1 MFWQSGKLQQVEQEN
16 AQLRQQLEESR
27 AELDSLQQ
35 RYDRERDAFRWLLQQ
50 FAHKTSEIT
59 HFADLG
65 DSLNMIRNKAA
76 DTAGGLEAEQ
86 SRLRETASLFQ
97 QSTIIL
103 SNITHNID
111 TLNTTTN
118 NSVGAVDELETVAR
132 NIDQFTQIIADIS
145 NQTNLLA
152 LNAAIEAARAGEQG
166 RGFAVVADEVRQ
178 LATKTAEATQQIK
191 DLVQTINQLS
201 SETQQSFG
209 KIVESSNSM
218 KDSVQTVA
226 GVIDEVVSL
235 SDNMTRV
242 ISASSTEA
250 FIETVKLD
258 HLMYKVDV
266 YQRIFGMNDRSIDSF
281 ASHHQCRLGK
291 WYYEGK
297 GKELGHLPAYRQLEP
312 PHERVHS
319 AGIDALRAKAE
330 GRHEDCIAAL
340 HEMELASI
348 EVLRLLDLIAAD
360 YKELIH
366 SQTES
371 HAEVVDF
378 KEPPPPRKAAAPQA
392 ASPAVPVPAS
402 SESTETAAPV
412 DIDDSLADADN
423 IELF

>member
-1 MFWQSGKLQQVEQEN
+1 MLWRSRKQVTPPEEVER
-16 AQLRQQLEESR
+16 LRNELKQTRQ
-27 AELDSLQQ
+27 ELDSLKQ
-35 RYDRERDAFRWLLQQ
+35 RHEQERDSFRWLLQQ
-50 FAHKTSEIT
+50 FAHKTSEVT

-65 DSLNMIRNKAA
+65 ESLNMIRNKAA
-76 DTAGGLEAEQ
+76 DTAGNLEQEQ

-103 SNITHNID
+103 SNITRNID
-111 TLNTTTN
+111 SLNATTSG
-118 NSVGAVDELETVAR
+118 SVGAVDELETVAR

-178 LATKTAEATQQIK
+178 LATKTAEATAQIK
-191 DLVQTINQLS
+191 ELVQTINALS
-201 SETQQSFG
+201 AETQQSFG
-209 KIVESSNSM
+209 RIVESSDSM

-242 ISASSTEA
+242 ISTSSTEA

-266 YQRIFGMNDRSIDSF
+266 YQVIFGMSDKAIDSF

-297 GKELGHLPAYRQLEP
+297 GRDLAQLDTYRQLEA
-312 PHERVHS
+312 PHQQVHEQ
-319 AGIDALRAKAE
+319 GIRALQAKRE

-340 HEMELASI
+340 HLMEKASI
-348 EVLRLLDLIAAD
+348 EVLRLLDDIAND
-360 YKELIH
+360 YRKLIH
-366 SQTES
+366 EETQS
-371 HAEVVDF
+371 HAEVVEFSATDTAPAVSATIRGDTGQDT
-378 KEPPPPRKAAAPQA
+378 PPPAPAAQED
-392 ASPAVPVPAS
+392 ASDLGDN
-402 SESTETAAPV
+402 V
-412 DIDDSLADADN
+412 D
-423 IELF
+423 LF

>member
-1 MFWQSGKLQQVEQEN
+1 MFWRSSKHQQLEQEN
-16 AQLRQQLEESR
+16 ETLRQQLEASQG
-27 AELDSLQQ
+27 ELDQLKQ
-35 RYDRERDAFRWLLQQ
+35 RYEKERDSFRWLLQQ
-50 FAHKTSEIT
+50 FAHKTSEIV

-65 DSLNMIRNKAA
+65 ESLNMIRNKAA
-76 DTAGGLEAEQ
+76 ETAGSLETEQ

-97 QSTIIL
+97 QSTVIL
-103 SNITHNID
+103 SSITHKID
-111 TLNTTTN
+111 ALNGTTSE
-118 NSVGAVDELETVAR
+118 SVGAVEELETVAR

-178 LATKTAEATQQIK
+178 LATKTAEATGQIK
-191 DLVQTINQLS
+191 DLVQDISRLS

-209 KIVESSNSM
+209 EIVESSDSM
-218 KDSVQTVA
+218 KSSVQTVS

-242 ISASSTEA
+242 ISTSSTEA

-266 YQRIFGMNDRSIDSF
+266 YQRIFGMTHKPIEDF
-281 ASHHQCRLGK
+281 TSHHHCRLGK

-297 GKELGHLPAYRQLEP
+297 GRELGHLDVFRQLEP
-312 PHERVHS
+312 PHEMVHS
-319 AGIDALRAKAE
+319 AGIRALQAKDE
-330 GRHEDCIAAL
+330 GRHEDCIEAL
-340 HEMELASI
+340 HQMELSSI
-348 EVLRLLDLIAAD
+348 EVLRLLDLIAAA

-371 HAEVVDF
+371 HADVVDF
-378 KEPPPPRKAAAPQA
+378 TEDSESAKPAEPPARRPDPAPA
-392 ASPAVPVPAS
+392 PAS
-402 SESTETAAPV
+402 TPTPTSTAD
-412 DIDDSLADADN
+412 DIGDADN

>member
-1 MFWQSGKLQQVEQEN
+1 MLWRSSKQSGLEQEN
-16 AQLRQQLEESR
+16 EQLRQQLETAR
-27 AELDSLQQ
+27 NELGQLKQ
-35 RYDRERDAFRWLLQQ
+35 RYDKERDSFRWLLQQ

-65 DSLNMIRNKAA
+65 ESLNMIRNKAA
-76 DTAGGLEAEQ
+76 DTAGCLEEEQ
-86 SRLRETASLFQ
+86 SKLRETASLFQ

-103 SNITHNID
+103 SSITQNID
-111 TLNTTTN
+111 ALNTTTSA
-118 NSVGAVDELETVAR
+118 SVGAVDELETVAR

-178 LATKTAEATQQIK
+178 LATKTAEATSQIK
-191 DLVQTINQLS
+191 ELVQTINQLS

-209 KIVESSNSM
+209 KIVESSGSM
-218 KDSVQTVA
+218 KDSVNTVA
-226 GVIDEVVSL
+226 NVIDEVVSL

-242 ISASSTEA
+242 ISTSSTEA

-266 YQRIFGMNDRSIDSF
+266 YQRIFGMSEKNIDAF

-297 GKELGHLPAYRQLEP
+297 GRELNHLPTYRQLET
-312 PHERVHS
+312 PHEQVHS
-319 AGIDALRAKAE
+319 AGIRALRAKVE

-340 HEMELASI
+340 HEMEVASI

-366 SQTES
+366 SQTEA

-378 KEPPPPRKAAAPQA
+378 SDNSEPPA
-392 ASPAVPVPAS
+392 ASPEQSTAPAAS
-402 SESTETAAPV
+402 PPPSPEPGS
-412 DIDDSLADADN
+412 DDDFKADN

>member
-1 MFWQSGKLQQVEQEN
+1 MFWRSSKQQQLEQEN
-16 AQLRQQLEESR
+16 ETLRQQLEAASG
-27 AELDSLQQ
+27 ELEQLRQ
-35 RYDRERDAFRWLLQQ
+35 RYDKERDSFRWLLQQ

-65 DSLNMIRNKAA
+65 ESLNMIRNKAA
-76 DTAGGLEAEQ
+76 DTAGSLETEQ
-86 SRLRETASLFQ
+86 SKLRETASLFQ

-111 TLNTTTN
+111 TLNTTTSE
-118 NSVGAVDELETVAR
+118 SVGAVDELETVAR

-178 LATKTAEATQQIK
+178 LAIKTAEATSQIK
-191 DLVQTINQLS
+191 ELVQTINQLS
-201 SETQQSFG
+201 SKTHLSFG
-209 KIVESSNSM
+209 KIVESSGSM

-226 GVIDEVVSL
+226 GVIDEVVAL

-266 YQRIFGMNDRSIDSF
+266 YQRIFGMSDKDIGDF

-297 GKELGHLPAYRQLEP
+297 GRELSHLPAYRQLEP
-312 PHERVHS
+312 PHEQVHS
-319 AGIDALRAKAE
+319 AGIRALNAKAE
-330 GRHEDCIAAL
+330 GRHEDCIEAL
-340 HEMELASI
+340 HQMELASI

-360 YKELIH
+360 YKQLIH
-366 SQTES
+366 SQTEA

-378 KEPPPPRKAAAPQA
+378 SAEPEAPRSAEPAPKPDSAPAATAPAPA
-392 ASPAVPVPAS
+392 ADEAI
-402 SESTETAAPV
+402 EG
-412 DIDDSLADADN
+412 DN

>member
-1 MFWQSGKLQQVEQEN
+1 MFWQSGKLQQAEQEK
-16 AQLRQQLEESR
+16 QRLRRQLEAAR
-27 AELDSLQQ
+27 AELDRLQQ
-35 RYDRERDAFRWLLQQ
+35 RYDCDRETFRWLLQQ
-50 FAHKTSEIT
+50 FAHKISEST

-65 DSLNMIRNKAA
+65 ESLNMIRNKAA
-76 DTAGGLEAEQ
+76 DTAGNLEAEQ

-103 SNITHNID
+103 SSITRNID
-111 TLNTTTN
+111 SLNRTTSD
-118 NSVGAVDELETVAR
+118 SVQAVDELEAVAR

-209 KIVESSNSM
+209 EIVDASNSM
-218 KDSVQTVA
+218 KNSVQTVG

-235 SDNMTRV
+235 SNSMTRV
-242 ISASSTEA
+242 ISVSSTEA

-266 YQRIFGMNDRSIDSF
+266 YQRVFGMSDRDIDSF
-281 ASHHQCRLGK
+281 SSHRECRLGK

-297 GKELGHLPAYRQLEP
+297 GKELSHIPVYRELEP

-319 AGIDALRAKAE
+319 AGIEALRAKSE
-330 GRHEDCIAAL
+330 GRHEACIIAL
-340 HEMELASI
+340 NEMEKASV
-348 EVLRLLDLIAAD
+348 EVLRLLDIIAAD
-360 YKELIH
+360 YKELIQ
-366 SQTES
+366 SQTEA
-371 HAEVVDF
+371 HAEVVEFGD
-378 KEPPPPRKAAAPQA
+378 
-392 ASPAVPVPAS
+392 S
-402 SESTETAAPV
+402 SESTPKATAQSAAPV
-412 DIDDSLADADN
+412 VEIAASGDTGGNLGDVDN